1 MSLLTVMIV
10 EDDPRASYALE
21 NAINQHNRF
30 KVIAASE
37 RISESLADAMNH
49 KPDLIMVDITLP
61 DGSGLDLIS
70 RLKQS
75 DLNAS
80 YIMTTAERESSV
92 VSEAIQLG
100 VMDYLVKPL
109 RVSRIHQALDDFIA
123 FKETIHK
130 MKKVDQVEIDHL
142 FRKNTA
148 SKSRRTPKGIDE
160 NTLGTL
166 MEYINNTGDT
176 SFTAQQAGDA
186 VELSRIT
193 ARRYLEY
200 LEEQGIVEMNLDYN
214 TGGRPKQHYKRNY

>member
-1 MSLLTVMIV
+1 MIV

-21 NAINQHNRF
+21 NAINQHDRF

-37 RISESLADAMNH
+37 RISESLTDALNH

-75 DLNAS
+75 GINTS
-80 YIMTTAERESSV
+80 YIMTTAERDSAV

-109 RVSRIHQALDDFIA
+109 RVSRVHQALDDFIT

-142 FRKNTA
+142 FRKNT
-148 SKSRRTPKGIDE
+148 SNKGRRTPKGIDE
-160 NTLGTL
+160 NTLSKL
-166 MEYINNTGDT
+166 MDYINQTGEN

-200 LEEQGIVEMNLDYN
+200 LEEQGVVEMNLNYN